1 MTQQKCA
8 QRCRREL
15 EELASLYRELPPEQ
29 IFDRLNRLLPRM
41 DMALLTRYAQVIA
54 GVIPELAP
62 TVGFDQHSP
71 HHAYDL
77 YTHIAYVTQAVPP
90 EPVLR
95 WAALLHDVGKIPA
108 FTQDETGRGH
118 FRRHPQ
124 LGAEMAD
131 VILRRMRC
139 PDPLRQ
145 QVVTLI
151 LNHMIPLQPDPWQ
164 LRRLRE
170 TLGTDTLR
178 NLVLLQKADMA
189 SKGTGDPD
197 TERYCQILKILE
209 T

>member
-1 MTQQKCA
+1 MTGQKCA
-8 QRCRREL
+8 ERCRQEL
-15 EELASLYRELPPEQ
+15 EELASLYRKLPPEQ
-29 IFDRLNRLLPRM
+29 IFDRLNRLLPQLNKE
-41 DMALLTRYAQVIA
+41 LLLEYAQVIA
-54 GVIPELAP
+54 ALIPELKP

-95 WAALLHDVGKIPA
+95 WAALLHDIGKIPA

-124 LGAEMAD
+124 LGAEMARE
-131 VILRRMRC
+131 ILRRMDS
-139 PDPLRQ
+139 PELLRQ

-164 LRRLRE
+164 LRRLAE
-170 TLGTDTLR
+170 TLGTNTLR
-178 NLVLLQKADMA
+178 NLVILQEADMA

-197 TERYCQILKILE
+197 TERYRQILKILE
-209 T
+209 K